1 MSSKAKPLM
10 FSGKTIDVLWDS
22 RLCIHV
28 SECGQA
34 AGDLF
39 VGGRKPWCQPDL
51 SDTDEAKQI
60 VERCPSG
67 ALAYRDKA
75 GGPAEAG
82 PAENTVF
89 VACNGP
95 LFVHGDL
102 HIDGVDPTAQP
113 GLQFR
118 AALCRCGAS
127 KNKPFCDNSHEEI
140 DFKDYGAVGERGEGA
155 AGSGGALQIT
165 PLKDGSLLC
174 KGNLSVHAATGRL
187 AWQGTTVA
195 LCRCGASKNKPFC
208 DGSHK
213 NIGFKSD

>member
-1 MSSKAKPLM
+1 MNSKAKPLM
-10 FSGKTIDVLWDS
+10 FSGKIIDVQWDS

-28 SECGQA
+28 AECGQA

-51 SDTDEAKQI
+51 SDAGEVREI
-60 VERCPSG
+60 IERCPSG

-75 GGPAEAG
+75 GGPAESA

-95 LFVHGDL
+95 LFVHGEL
-102 HIDGVDPTAQP
+102 QIEGVDPVAQP

-127 KNKPFCDNSHEEI
+127 RNKPFCDNSHEEI

-155 AGSGGALQIT
+155 AGLGGALQIT
-165 PLKDGSLLC
+165 PLKDGPLLC
-174 KGNLSVHAATGRL
+174 KGNLCLHAASGRL
-187 AWQGTTVA
+187 AWQGTTAA

-208 DGSHK
+208 DGSHTK
-213 NIGFKSD
+213 IGFKSD